1 MEFKDENSEVEAE
14 DAKNAVAPDW
24 NLKKKPLTLP
34 SMKSKN
40 AVAPDWNLKPA
51 DVVLHR
57 QLLKNAVAPDW
68 NLKAERK
75 VYTNGMLKCS
85 RTRLE
90 FKVSTVDEIGQFGN
104 QCSRTRLEFKDS
116 IMSVTVEDKINA
128 VAPDWN
134 LKLN

>member
-1 MEFKDENSEVEAE
+1 MYISIRTVQRE
-14 DAKNAVAPDW
+14 
-24 NLKKKPLTLP
+24 
-34 SMKSKN
+34 N